1 MSKKIIKEDTTW
13 GEILGSLKKNV
24 FGFNEDLDDEDFE
37 EVEELKAPKPKKP
50 TQKGDHL
57 VEEDNKPA
65 QAATQNPPEGSE
77 EAESEALAA
86 YSGSLQ
92 AGQDLDRFFHTGVA
106 SDRLLQLLEEGFA
119 KNPDLMSRTANDLAD
134 RGAEELV
141 HPGYLVSYEGM
152 DSMFVSQEK
161 VLNFI
166 LARPGAVV
174 KESIFV
180 SKVKDGNTISTREA
194 TEEEKKLFNEQKSS
208 KDNSD
213 QAQ

>member
-1 MSKKIIKEDTTW
+1 MSKKKEEISW
-13 GEILGSLKKNV
+13 GGIFSSFKKNV

-37 EVEELKAPKPKKP
+37 EVEEREAPKPKKS
-50 TQKGDHL
+50 TQKGD
-57 VEEDNKPA
+57 EDKPA
-65 QAATQNPPEGSE
+65 QVATQNPSEESE

-134 RGAEELV
+134 RGAEERV

-161 VLNFI
+161 ALSFI

-174 KESIFV
+174 REAIFV

-208 KDNSD
+208 KDDST

>member
-50 TQKGDHL
+50 TQKGD
-57 VEEDNKPA
+57 EDKPA
-65 QAATQNPPEGSE
+65 QAATQNPSEESE

-119 KNPDLMSRTANDLAD
+119 KNPDLLASTTNNLAD

-141 HPGYLVSYEGM
+141 HPGYLVSYEEM
-152 DSMFVSQEK
+152 DTMFVSQEK

-166 LARPGAVV
+166 LTRPGAVV

-208 KDNSD
+208 KDTPD